1 LVTTPTAR
9 PPTAPAPAPGGIAP
23 AAVRYG
29 LALVFWGAACGVTA
43 WLAPEL
49 AKVTFMLF
57 WPAVLASAWYGGRGP
72 ALLVI
77 ALSVLAV
84 DYLFVETVGILLFPR
99 TAVDAVALGSFAL
112 LAAGVSE
119 ITGRFRVAQQ
129 RLRAAEWEAV
139 ARAEDLEEQAVEL
152 ETKTDELQ
160 TQAAELEANSEEL
173 MQSNDELARARQAA
187 EEANQAKTDF
197 LATMSHELRTPLNA
211 IAGYAELLELGIHGP
226 VTAEQR
232 VAISRIQ
239 RSQRHLLGLIND
251 VLNFAKLEAG
261 HVEYHIADVPV
272 RETVDEIEPLV
283 TPQLQAKGLEFDRA
297 ACADGRVVRADGEKL
312 QQILLNLLSNA
323 IKFTPEGG
331 TVTML
336 CEDRGHV
343 VCIGVRDSGIGIA
356 AERLQHLFS
365 PFVQVERRLNAPREG
380 TGLGL
385 AISRDL
391 ARGMDGDLTVESQEG
406 RGSTFTVILP
416 NARAPRD

>member
-1 LVTTPTAR
+1 MVTTPTDS
-9 PPTAPAPAPGGIAP
+9 PPTAPAPV
-23 AAVRYG
+23 AAAAARYG
-29 LALVFWGAACGVTA
+29 LALAFWVAACAATV
-43 WLAPEL
+43 WFAPQL

-57 WPAVLASAWYGGRGP
+57 WPAVLAAAWHGGRGP
-72 ALLVI
+72 ALLVT

-84 DYLFVETVGILLFPR
+84 DYLFVETVGILRLPR

-119 ITGRFRVAQQ
+119 ITARFRLAQQ
-129 RLRAAEWEAV
+129 QLRAAESEAV
-139 ARAEDLEEQAVEL
+139 TRAEALEEQAVEL
-152 ETKTDELQ
+152 ESTTDELQ
-160 TQAAELEANSEEL
+160 AQAVEL
-173 MQSNDELARARQAA
+173 ELARDAA
-187 EEANQAKTDF
+187 EEANQAKMDF

-232 VAISRIQ
+232 EALNRIQ

-261 HVEYHIADVPV
+261 HVEYRIADVSV

-283 TPQLQAKGLEFDRA
+283 APQLRAKALEFDRA

-331 TVTML
+331 AVTIL
-336 CEDRGHV
+336 CEERGAQ

-391 ARGMDGDLTVESQEG
+391 ARGMGGDLTVESQEG
-406 RGSTFTVILP
+406 RGSTFTVILS
-416 NARAPRD
+416 NARAPRG